1 MGKRLIVAE
10 KPSVG
15 RDIAKV
21 LGCREQV
28 TGAIRGEG
36 DIVTWAVGHLVEQC
50 YPEDMDDKYKEW
62 KKEDLPI
69 FPDPFQLKVSQS
81 SEKQF
86 GIIKALMNDPE
97 VDRIVCATDAGREGE
112 LIFRYIY
119 QMAGCTKPVDRL
131 WISSLTYSAIKS
143 GFENLKS
150 SSEYDDLYQSARCR
164 AEADWLVGINGSRA
178 FAVANEKFGL
188 SVGRVTS
195 PTLAI
200 LVNREL
206 ERQNFK
212 PEEYCE
218 LIVSFDGWEGRMINP
233 NRRADPDKWSRF
245 DLNQKAELERFA
257 AGSHSEATVI
267 FAEGTEDAVPPLQLY
282 DLTSLQRDA
291 NRIYNYSSKFTL
303 DMAQRLYEK
312 KAITYPRTD
321 SRYLSSDIKSTLHK
335 RLESLCVGNLEE
347 YARQALQSER
357 DLFGRF
363 ILNKGVSDHHAI
375 IPTEAVKDIEKWSK
389 GERNIY
395 DLIARRF
402 IGMFLPDKVVR
413 RQTVETNIDGKEF
426 LSRGEKVITKGWSS
440 VDFSHSSSIKELP
453 GLIAGDTVRVK
464 NMRVRTDQTKPPAPH
479 TEASLL
485 NAMEH
490 AGKIIGDE
498 LAESSENEYGIGTP
512 ATRAATI
519 EKLVE
524 KQMVSRKG
532 RALIPTKYGIKLIEI
547 LPGFLCSPEM
557 TGDWEARLSHISRG
571 EEDPEAFMSDIRDM
585 TKDLVDYAADKGNQ
599 SLADTDV
606 VGKCPLCG
614 QKVREYPESYYCE
627 NKECG
632 FRHIWK
638 AKKGFHPTLDSS
650 TMEQLLKAGK
660 AKTDKGVFAITKSEP
675 YISFER
681 AEKPVPEFD
690 SLLQLISD
698 YGLEPVNKVLQ
709 GGALWFEGAL
719 RDEKMEDF
727 ASDCSTIGC
736 PLKYSKDA
744 KALKHKSGWYLVV
757 EPQYIEAFKNVFKQ
771 QETVTEENPINT
783 GEDPVID
790 LIKVAGFEYI
800 DKRDKKGSLWII
812 AGKDEAEEFVKK
824 CEAKGITWAF
834 APNGSRTTK
843 RRPGWYCK

>member
-21 LGCREQV
+21 LGCRERED
-28 TGAIRGEG
+28 GAIRGEG

-150 SSEYDDLYQSARCR
+150 SSEYDNLYYSAKCR

-233 NRRADPDKWSRF
+233 NRRDDPDKWSRF
-245 DLNQKAELERFA
+245 DLNQRTELERFA

-267 FAEGTEDAVPPLQLY
+267 FADGAEEAVPPLQLY

-291 NRIYNYSSKFTL
+291 NRLYNYSSKFTL
-303 DMAQRLYEK
+303 DMAQHLYEK

-321 SRYLSSDIKSTLHK
+321 SRYLSSDIKSTLNK
-335 RLESLCVGNLEE
+335 RLESLCAGDLEE

-389 GERNIY
+389 GEHNIY

-402 IGMFLPDKVVR
+402 IGMFLSDKVVR
-413 RQTVETNIDGKEF
+413 IQTARTSIDGKEF
-426 LSRGEKVITKGWSS
+426 LSSGEKVLTEGWSS
-440 VDFSHSSSIKELP
+440 VDFSHSSSVKELP
-453 GLIAGDTVRVK
+453 DLTAGDSVCIK

-490 AGKIIGDE
+490 AGKISGDE

-519 EKLVE
+519 EKLIE

-547 LPGFLCSPEM
+547 LPEFLCSPEM
-557 TGDWEARLSHISRG
+557 TGDWEARLSHISKG
-571 EEDPEAFMSDIRDM
+571 EEDPESFMSDIRDM
-585 TKDLVDYAADKGNQ
+585 TKELVDYAAGKGNQ

-606 VGKCPLCG
+606 VGICPLCG

-627 NKECG
+627 NKECD
-632 FRHIWK
+632 FRRIWK
-638 AKKGFHPTLDSS
+638 AKKGFHPTLDGS
-650 TMEQLLKAGK
+650 TMERLLKDGK
-660 AKTDKGVFAITKSEP
+660 AKTDKGVFTITKSEP

-681 AEKPVPEFD
+681 AEKTEPEFD

-727 ASDCSTIGC
+727 ASDCSAIGC

-771 QETVTEENPINT
+771 QEPVAEEIPINT

-790 LIKVAGFEYI
+790 LIKESGFEYI

-843 RRPGWYCK
+843 RRPGWYCR